1 MEIGA
6 ILLIFALAL
15 GVALIISQPF
25 LDARMADREAV
36 SHSPEELAERKRSG
50 LMAER
55 ERLINAVTE
64 LDHDHALG
72 KIADEDYPAARA
84 ELLLAG
90 AEIFKQLDQLAVKA
104 EPCDEI
110 IQTSIDDQTAG
121 MDDEIEK
128 LIAER
133 ARAKKEKSAGF
144 CPKCGKCLQASDKF
158 CSRCGTPIL

>member
-15 GVALIISQPF
+15 VVALIISQPF
-25 LDARMADREAV
+25 LDARLADREAV
-36 SHSPEELAERKRSG
+36 SHNPGDVVERQRSS
-50 LMAER
+50 LLAER
-55 ERLINAVTE
+55 ERLLNAVTE
-64 LDHDHALG
+64 LEHDHALG
-72 KIADEDYPAARA
+72 KIADEDFPAARA

-90 AEIFKQLDQLAVKA
+90 AEIIKQLDQLAVKA

-110 IQTSIDDQTAG
+110 IQTSTNQDTAS